1 MSALAL
7 PRVLRSK
14 ATQALTWLATSGATI
29 LLLLLFWAGWV
40 LSARAVDVTVDGI
53 RETVRTHRHTVGA
66 LLLDVG
72 VIIQPHD
79 RVTPALS
86 SKITRGMSV
95 TVERARP
102 YRILADGRETLVTS
116 WGATVA
122 DVLADAGV
130 AFERHD
136 RILIADQ
143 QVAPTDPLP
152 APDVS
157 VAPQT
162 YDRGFGWA
170 RLSTEPRLLRL
181 HRAIPI
187 TVDDGTLPYV
197 IRTTATTVGEALREA
212 EITIYLG
219 DRVQPSLGS
228 QVSAGLRIFI
238 ERSTPVALQ
247 VDGRLVK
254 TRTRAKTVA
263 DALTELKIGI
273 AGADRVTPALDQ
285 SLTDNLLIDITR
297 IREEVAVK
305 EQIIAFETVFEPD
318 PNLAIDTQQ
327 VVNPGAPGI
336 NRQRYRIRYENGQ
349 EAERTLQDS
358 WVAQEAT
365 QRVIAYGQLIEP
377 QTMTLQ
383 DGATITYWR
392 KFRAYA
398 SSYSASTA
406 GVSRD
411 SPSYGRTFT
420 GEPMRNGVV
429 AVDPRLIPLRSQMY
443 VPGYGIGDALDTG
456 SAIIGRHIDLG
467 YADDQLVMWTRWVD
481 VYLLWPPPPA
491 YQIAWVLPNY
501 PREPN

>member
-1 MSALAL
+1 M
-7 PRVLRSK
+7 LRSK
-14 ATQALTWLATSGATI
+14 ATQAFARLATSGAVS
-29 LLLLLFWAGWV
+29 LLLLFFWAGWA
-40 LSARAVDVTVDGI
+40 LSARSVSVTVDGI
-53 RETVRTHRHTVGA
+53 HETVRTHRHTVGA

-72 VIIQPHD
+72 ILIQPND
-79 RVTPALS
+79 RVTPAPS
-86 SKITRGMSV
+86 STISRGMSIA
-95 TVERARP
+95 VERARP

-122 DVLADAGV
+122 EELADAGGP
-130 AFERHD
+130 FERHD
-136 RILIADQ
+136 RILIGDQ
-143 QVAPTDPLP
+143 QVAPTDSLP
-152 APDVS
+152 APEVS

-162 YDRGFGWA
+162 YDQGFGWA
-170 RLSTEPRLLRL
+170 RLSTAPRLLRL

-197 IRTTATTVGEALREA
+197 IRTTATTVGEALRGA

-247 VDGRLVK
+247 VDGRLIK

-263 DALTELKIGI
+263 DALTELKIGV
-273 AGADRVTPALDQ
+273 AGADRVSPALED

-297 IREEVAVK
+297 IREEVAIK
-305 EQIIAFETVFEPD
+305 EQIIPFETVFEPD
-318 PNLAIDTQQ
+318 SNLAIDTQQ
-327 VVNPGAPGI
+327 VVNSGAPGI
-336 NRQRYRIRYENGQ
+336 NRQRYRVQYENG
-349 EAERTLQDS
+349 EETERTLQDS

-377 QTMTLQ
+377 QTLTLQ
-383 DGATITYWR
+383 DGSTITYWR

-398 SSYSASTA
+398 SSYSAATA

-411 SPSYGRTFT
+411 SPSYGHTFT
-420 GEPMRNGVV
+420 GEKMRNGIV

-443 VPGYGIGDALDTG
+443 VPGYGVGDALDTG

-467 YADDQLVMWTRWVD
+467 YNDDELVMWTRWVD